1 MKEPRKAAKEGGD
14 SDPMQE
20 MRDQYER
27 ATEPERPNRILG
39 LDDLRFV
46 AVPGNQ
52 WDDAAKKARKNRP
65 CYEFPILRAHWRQVV
80 NDQKKARPAIKV
92 RGLRD
97 ATTDGAELRQGLIR
111 NIESTCNAA
120 YAYDGAFEMLVAA
133 GMMAWRVR
141 TKYSEDD
148 SWEQDFV
155 IEGIKDA
162 LNSVWMTEDGNHG
175 FIEESIPRDEFKAR
189 WPKAEAVDFDSNTA
203 ALYGDW
209 FGQDDIR
216 ISEWWRKVPVT
227 KTICLLSDGRSVDA
241 EELASIQDE
250 LAQQGIECVKQRQ
263 VKTHKVVS
271 SIVSGKEELEGPFD
285 SVFHDIPIILKY
297 ANRHYIDGKW
307 HWMGMVRPSR
317 DPQKLVN
324 YNFTAG
330 QEALAKQHKSTPIVT
345 PKMLE
350 GKGVKAMWDN
360 SNAADTP
367 YLPVTPDPA
376 MPGGPQY
383 LTAPPIHQGFTQMG
397 QMSIDMLKASDGI
410 YDASVGARTNETSG
424 RAINARREEG
434 DTATFDYQDKLA
446 EGIQQTGE
454 LIGRALHLVLDTPRV
469 VRILGKDGGEDW
481 KQLYQEVID
490 QQTGQTVVVNDLSQG
505 KYDYTV
511 TTGPSYDTQRMEFV
525 DMLVQL
531 SQGNP
536 LVQQAVPDLIVGA
549 MDFPKAD
556 EAAERLKL
564 FLPPQVQQAL
574 QEGKE
579 MPPEVMQAIQQVQ
592 QMGQQ
597 LQQQQA
603 ELQQAAQEVAQEK
616 MHVEGAKSDVDS
628 ALAKL
633 AAEQKVMQAQ
643 FNQNRLALENM
654 LLKATASQHPAEGAE
669 KPQEAAKPAQGA
681 GELAVAN
688 AVAQSLQGTLERA
701 EAISQT
707 LQQAESMVD
716 RIEQAAM
723 VVAKPRTKRGTLRRN
738 EDGSHSVEVVEE

>member
-1 MKEPRKAAKEGGD
+1 VKEPRKAAKEGGD
-14 SDPMQE
+14 SDPMKE
-20 MRDQYER
+20 MREQYDR
-27 ATEPERPNRILG
+27 ATEMERPNRILG

-52 WDDAAKKARKNRP
+52 WDDSAKKARKNRP
-65 CYEFPILRAHWRQVV
+65 CYEFPILRSHWRQVV

-97 ATTDGAELRQGLIR
+97 ATAEGAELRQGLIR

-120 YAYDGAFEMLVAA
+120 YAYDSAFEMLVAA

-148 SWEQDFV
+148 GWEQDFV

-162 LNSVWMTEDGNHG
+162 LNSVWMTEDGKHG

-189 WPKAEAVDFDSNTA
+189 WPDAEAVDFDSNTA
-203 ALYGDW
+203 AMYGDW
-209 FGQDDIR
+209 FGQEDIR
-216 ISEWWRKVPVT
+216 IAEWWRKVPVT
-227 KTICLLSDGRSVDA
+227 KTICLLSDGRSMDGEDYA
-241 EELASIQDE
+241 PIADE
-250 LAQQGIECVKQRQ
+250 LEAQGVTCVKQRKVQ
-263 VKTHKVVS
+263 SHKVVS
-271 SIVSGKEELEGPFD
+271 SIVSGKEELEGPFE

-317 DPQKLVN
+317 DPQKLLN

-367 YLPVTPDPA
+367 YLPITPDPQ
-376 MPGGPQY
+376 MPGGPVY
-383 LTAPPIHQGFTQMG
+383 LTAPPIHQGFTAMG

-410 YDASVGARTNETSG
+410 YDASVGARSNETSG

-454 LIGRALHLVLDTPRV
+454 LIGRALPAVYDTPRA

-481 KQLYQEVID
+481 KQLYEEVVD
-490 QQTGQTVVVNDLSQG
+490 QQTGQTKVINDLSAG

-574 QEGKE
+574 SEGKD
-579 MPPEVMQAIQQVQ
+579 MPPEVQQAMNQVQ

-597 LQQQQA
+597 LQEQQA
-603 ELQQAAQEVAQEK
+603 MLAEEAQKVAQEK
-616 MHVEGAKSDVDS
+616 AQVDGAKASIS
-628 ALAKL
+628 ADLAKL
-633 AAEQKVMQAQ
+633 AAEHKVMAAE
-643 FNQNRLALENM
+643 FNQKRAELENM
-654 LLKATASQHPAEGAE
+654 ILKAQGQQQ
-669 KPQEAAKPAQGA
+669 QEAPQAAQEPAKPAQGA

-707 LQQAESMVD
+707 LQQAETIAE

-723 VVAKPRTKRGTLRRN
+723 VVAQPRTRRGTLRRN

>member
-14 SDPMQE
+14 DPMKE
-20 MRDQYER
+20 MREQYKR

-52 WDDAAKKARKNRP
+52 WDDTAKKARKNRP
-65 CYEFPILRAHWRQVV
+65 CYEFPILRSHWRQVV

-97 ATTDGAELRQGLIR
+97 ATAEGAELRQGLIR

-120 YAYDGAFEMLVAA
+120 IAYDEAFELLVAA

-148 SWEQDFV
+148 GWEQDFV

-162 LNSVWMTEDGNHG
+162 LNSVWMTEDGKAG
-175 FIEESIPRDEFKAR
+175 FIEESISRDEFKSR
-189 WPKAEAVDFDSNTA
+189 WPKAEAVDFDSNA
-203 ALYGDW
+203 SALYGDW

-216 ISEWWRKVPVT
+216 IAEWWRKEPVT
-227 KTICLLSDGRSVDA
+227 TTICLLSDGRSVDA
-241 EELASIQDE
+241 EELESIVDE
-250 LAQQGIECVKQRQ
+250 LEQQGITCVKQRS
-263 VKTHKVVS
+263 VKSHKVVS
-271 SIVSGKEELEGPFD
+271 SIVSGKEELEGPFE

-297 ANRHYIDGKW
+297 ANRHYIDGRW

-350 GKGVKAMWDN
+350 GAGVKAMWDN

-367 YLPVTPDPA
+367 YLPITPDA
-376 MPGGPQY
+376 QMPGGPQY
-383 LTAPPIHQGFTQMG
+383 LSAPPIHNGFVQMG
-397 QMSIDMLKASDGI
+397 QMSVDMLKASDGI
-410 YDASVGARTNETSG
+410 YDASVGARSNETSG

-454 LIGRALHLVLDTPRV
+454 LIGRALPEVYDTPRA

-481 KQLYQEVID
+481 KQLYQEVVD
-490 QQTGQTVVVNDLSQG
+490 QQTGQTKVINDLSAG

-536 LVQQAVPDLIVGA
+536 LIQQGCPDLIVGS
-549 MDFPKAD
+549 MDFPKAE

-564 FLPPQVQQAL
+564 LLPPPIQQSLAQGKDGQVSPEVMQLQGQMQQMQQQAQMQMQEMQQAL
-574 QEGKE
+574 Q
-579 MPPEVMQAIQQVQ
+579 Q
-592 QMGQQ
+592 
-597 LQQQQA
+597 
-603 ELQQAAQEVAQEK
+603 
-616 MHVEGAKSDVDS
+616 
-628 ALAKL
+628 
-633 AAEQKVMQAQ
+633 AEQKAASKDADMLRQQVAAHQAAMDEKRLDKEWFEAETNRMKVVADAAHKQTQQAQDGDFRAADLHMKDTHKAADLHHKSQTQATDQDFSAAQAQ
-643 FNQNRLALENM
+643 F
-654 LLKATASQHPAEGAE
+654 
-669 KPQEAAKPAQGA
+669 
-681 GELAVAN
+681 
-688 AVAQSLQGTLERA
+688 
-701 EAISQT
+701 
-707 LQQAESMVD
+707 QA
-716 RIEQAAM
+716 EQAAK
-723 VVAKPRTKRGTLRRN
+723 AAQTSG
-738 EDGSHSVEVVEE
+738 DSAAQ